1 MNNNLSNIKK
11 GKYFLDK
18 HNCIGM
24 PTETVYGLAA
34 NAYSSKAISKIFKL
48 KKRPKNNPLIVHYSS
63 LEMLKRDC
71 ILNKNF
77 TNLYNKFCPG
87 PLTFILKLKKD
98 SKISKF
104 VTNKKKTL
112 AVRFPSHPKA
122 KGLLK
127 ILNYPLAAPSA
138 NISSRVS
145 PVTKNHVKE
154 EFGKKIKYII
164 EGGLSKIGLES
175 TIINLTGKPE
185 ILRIGSIDINKLSKV
200 LNKKLLYR
208 KKSYMKA
215 PGQNRLHYSPGIP
228 LRMNCKEA
236 SQDEAFILVKKR
248 NNSNKN
254 FFYLSKNKNLKEAA
268 RNLYSV
274 LRMIKKKGYKKIAVE
289 KIENKGIGLAINDR
303 LLKASSK
310 KYMNTLVSV
319 NILSKNFSSFE
330 AVKEISFSINESEIL
345 GLLGP
350 NGCGKTTT
358 IGMML
363 GLLKPTSGEVII
375 NGLNV
380 EKNRINLLKK
390 MNFISPYIELPKKL
404 TVKENLMVYGKL
416 YSVNNINNR
425 IDYLTETLRLS
436 EFINKKTGELSSGQK
451 NRVSLA
457 KAVVNDPDILLLD
470 EPTASLDPE
479 TGDFVRTFIEKI
491 SSEKKMSILL
501 ASHNMNEVKRLCK
514 SILMMKDGKIIDRGT
529 PSEIIN
535 KHGKKN
541 LEEVFLKL
549 NRTKNEL

>member
-1 MNNNLSNIKK
+1 
-11 GKYFLDK
+11 
-18 HNCIGM
+18 
-24 PTETVYGLAA
+24 
-34 NAYSSKAISKIFKL
+34 
-48 KKRPKNNPLIVHYSS
+48 
-63 LEMLKRDC
+63 
-71 ILNKNF
+71 
-77 TNLYNKFCPG
+77 
-87 PLTFILKLKKD
+87 
-98 SKISKF
+98 
-104 VTNKKKTL
+104 
-112 AVRFPSHPKA
+112 
-122 KGLLK
+122 
-127 ILNYPLAAPSA
+127 
-138 NISSRVS
+138 
-145 PVTKNHVKE
+145 
-154 EFGKKIKYII
+154 
-164 EGGLSKIGLES
+164 
-175 TIINLTGKPE
+175 
-185 ILRIGSIDINKLSKV
+185 
-200 LNKKLLYR
+200 
-208 KKSYMKA
+208 
-215 PGQNRLHYSPGIP
+215 
-228 LRMNCKEA
+228 
-236 SQDEAFILVKKR
+236 
-248 NNSNKN
+248 
-254 FFYLSKNKNLKEAA
+254 
-268 RNLYSV
+268 
-274 LRMIKKKGYKKIAVE
+274 
-289 KIENKGIGLAINDR
+289 
-303 LLKASSK
+303 
-310 KYMNTLVSV
+310 MNTLVSV
-319 NILSKNFSSFE
+319 NNLSKNFSSFE

-380 EKNRINLLKK
+380 ENNRINLLKK

-416 YSVNNINNR
+416 YSVNGINNR
-425 IDYLTETLRLS
+425 IDYLAETLRLN

>member
-1 MNNNLSNIKK
+1 
-11 GKYFLDK
+11 
-18 HNCIGM
+18 
-24 PTETVYGLAA
+24 
-34 NAYSSKAISKIFKL
+34 
-48 KKRPKNNPLIVHYSS
+48 
-63 LEMLKRDC
+63 
-71 ILNKNF
+71 
-77 TNLYNKFCPG
+77 
-87 PLTFILKLKKD
+87 
-98 SKISKF
+98 
-104 VTNKKKTL
+104 
-112 AVRFPSHPKA
+112 
-122 KGLLK
+122 
-127 ILNYPLAAPSA
+127 
-138 NISSRVS
+138 
-145 PVTKNHVKE
+145 
-154 EFGKKIKYII
+154 
-164 EGGLSKIGLES
+164 
-175 TIINLTGKPE
+175 
-185 ILRIGSIDINKLSKV
+185 
-200 LNKKLLYR
+200 
-208 KKSYMKA
+208 
-215 PGQNRLHYSPGIP
+215 
-228 LRMNCKEA
+228 
-236 SQDEAFILVKKR
+236 
-248 NNSNKN
+248 
-254 FFYLSKNKNLKEAA
+254 
-268 RNLYSV
+268 
-274 LRMIKKKGYKKIAVE
+274 
-289 KIENKGIGLAINDR
+289 
-303 LLKASSK
+303 
-310 KYMNTLVSV
+310 MNTLVNV
-319 NILSKNFSSFE
+319 NNLSKNFSSFE

-380 EKNRINLLKK
+380 ENNRINLLKK

-436 EFINKKTGELSSGQK
+436 GFINKKTGELSSGQK

-514 SILMMKDGKIIDRGT
+514 SILMMKDGKIIDRGA